1 MVVKLRLQGKTMR
14 VYIGI
19 DPKALVGTKYNIQ
32 DVSSARTH
40 ETTPSL
46 LIVKGPGILK
56 HSMELIDRWM
66 EEHEVKKDENYK
78 VKNYKERSLKRPRLI
93 ELGLVKVQEAEF
105 IKEN

>member
-1 MVVKLRLQGKTMR
+1 
-14 VYIGI
+14 
-19 DPKALVGTKYNIQ
+19 
-32 DVSSARTH
+32 
-40 ETTPSL
+40 
-46 LIVKGPGILK
+46 
-56 HSMELIDRWM
+56 MELIDRWM